1 MNVDVSPNNIS
12 CFLICLLAAKFDFI
26 NQCVLFLISSLL
38 SMVSRLFSVRKNFH
52 WKKKIYSKLM
62 FLLKFISSV
71 TISKILGKINDL

>member
-26 NQCVLFLISSLL
+26 NQCVLFLTSSLL

-52 WKKKIYSKLM
+52 WKKDIFFKTDVFTEIYFKC
-62 FLLKFISSV
+62 
-71 TISKILGKINDL
+71 DYQ

>member
-26 NQCVLFLISSLL
+26 IQCVILDIKLTLDG
-38 SMVSRLFSVRKNFH
+38 FSVIFRQKEFSL
-52 WKKKIYSKLM
+52 KKKIYSKLM
-62 FLLKFISSV
+62 FVLKFISSV